1 MTTTIK
7 YGFEWYQ
14 HIGGQVLVCDLG
26 FSTDVQLQPVCSVF
40 VLSHSHYAAVIHT
53 SVVFACSRS

>member
-1 MTTTIK
+1 MVSNGISTL
-7 YGFEWYQ
+7 
-14 HIGGQVLVCDLG
+14 VDRCCVCDLG